1 MYVCVCVCLVG
12 VMNGL
17 GTCIIDPFL
26 QASCTWTG
34 IKMIHG
40 PFPGLI
46 PLILRYQPAALCG
59 RGGGGSGG
67 VGAQSEDTEQDKRFL
82 R

>member
-1 MYVCVCVCLVG
+1 MVCVCVCLVG
-12 VMNGL
+12 VMNGR

-59 RGGGGSGG
+59 QG
-67 VGAQSEDTEQDKRFL
+67 VGRGPERRHSAGQEISQVTI
-82 R
+82 